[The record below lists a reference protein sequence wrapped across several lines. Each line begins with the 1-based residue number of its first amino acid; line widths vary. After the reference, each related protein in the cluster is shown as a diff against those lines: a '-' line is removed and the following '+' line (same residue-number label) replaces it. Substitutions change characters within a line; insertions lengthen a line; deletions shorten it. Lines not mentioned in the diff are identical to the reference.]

1 LIVAAQPAGFADVRA
16 TNLAVVLRH
25 MRGNAPCSRADI
37 AAATGLNKATVSILV
52 ADLIRRRLLRE
63 TGPSSHRVGRPS
75 TMLGL
80 DGEPYV
86 AVGIEVGSD
95 QLTAIAVDLP
105 GTRLLS
111 WHRSFADHA
120 ASPGRAVAA
129 IVALA
134 RRATAHLTRQGRQ
147 VLGLTVAVP
156 ALVDGDGVVRHSP
169 SLGWHNLDLHG
180 DLATALRK
188 PDYPIAVDNNANLAI
203 LAEQRYG
210 PYAGPANLAYLAG
223 DTAISAGIVVQ
234 GHLLRG
240 SRGFSGAIGHI
251 QVMPDGP
258 PCVCGR
264 RGCLEAVAGIPALIR
279 RALPEAD
286 SGPRRSDLAPDL
298 QEIQRRA
305 KANDP
310 STVEALAETGRWLG
324 YGAALLTNLL
334 NPDVIIL
341 GGRFAPLAPW
351 LLASAEAALTA
362 RAVAPHAGGCRIV
375 ASTLGAGSA
384 ALGAAAR
391 VLDQIDAGHLP
402 EPSSS
407 AAHPRI

>member
-1 LIVAAQPAGFADVRA
+1 MILAVQPAGFADVRA

-25 MRGNAPCSRADI
+25 VRGNAPCSRADI

-52 ADLIRRRLLRE
+52 AELIRRRLLRE

-86 AVGIEVGSD
+86 AIGIEVGSD
-95 QLTAIAVDLP
+95 QLTAIALDLA

-111 WHRSFADHA
+111 WHRSFAEHA

-134 RRATAHLTRQGRQ
+134 RRATVHVSREGRQ
-147 VLGLTVAVP
+147 VLGLAVAVP
-156 ALVDGDGVVRHSP
+156 GLVDGDGVVRHSL

-180 DLATALRK
+180 ELETALRK
-188 PDYPIAVDNNANLAI
+188 PNYPVAVDNTANLAI

-210 PYAGPANLAYLAG
+210 PYSGPANLAYLAG
-223 DTAISAGIVVQ
+223 DTGISAGIVVEGQ
-234 GHLLRG
+234 LLRG

-251 QVMPDGP
+251 QVIPDGP

-264 RGCLEAVAGIPALIR
+264 RGCLEAVAGIPALVR
-279 RALPEAD
+279 LALPDAD
-286 SGPRRSDLAPDL
+286 HGPRRADLAPDL
-298 QEIQRRA
+298 QEVQRRA
-305 KANDP
+305 KAHDP
-310 STVEALAETGRWLG
+310 STLEALAETGRWLG
-324 YGAALLTNLL
+324 YGISLLANLL
-334 NPDVIIL
+334 NPEVVIL
-341 GGRFAPLAPW
+341 GGRFASLAPW
-351 LLASAEAALTA
+351 LLASAEATLTE
-362 RAVAPHAGGCRIV
+362 RTVAPRAGGCRIV

-384 ALGAAAR
+384 ALGAAAG
-391 VLDQIDAGHLP
+391 VLDHIDAGHLP
-402 EPSSS
+402 EPSE
-407 AAHPRI
+407 AVRG